1 MLSTL
6 IQLLTLLQQ
15 LEDRCNVVGE
25 EVLGHQTVD
34 GRAEANQHRH
44 HLLQPAAAVGGK
56 LVPAAADELEVAEQ
70 VEEEA
75 GLVGHQQVEQN
86 IMLQVHRLQE
96 DQEGGVRVDAG
107 VQLRLLPGEGEGR
120 GVKLT
125 RQTLLWL
132 TYRDGCKGH
141 LSWFMEL
148 YLYENKTPIPAAE
161 KAKEILTALHGVTR
175 TAVPAGRSI

>member
-15 LEDRCNVVGE
+15 LEDWCNVVGE
-25 EVLGHQTVD
+25 EVLRHQTVD

-44 HLLQPAAAVGGK
+44 HLLQPAATVGGK

-86 IMLQVHRLQE
+86 IVLQVHRLQE

-107 VQLRLLPGEGEGR
+107 VQLRLLPGEEGQ
-120 GVKLT
+120 VNT
-125 RQTLLWL
+125 SNCCDW

-141 LSWFMEL
+141 FSWFMEL
-148 YLYENKTPIPAAE
+148 YLYENMAPMPVPAAE
-161 KAKEILTALHGVTR
+161 NATLHCVTR
-175 TAVPAGRSI
+175 TSVPSCRKMHLATLML